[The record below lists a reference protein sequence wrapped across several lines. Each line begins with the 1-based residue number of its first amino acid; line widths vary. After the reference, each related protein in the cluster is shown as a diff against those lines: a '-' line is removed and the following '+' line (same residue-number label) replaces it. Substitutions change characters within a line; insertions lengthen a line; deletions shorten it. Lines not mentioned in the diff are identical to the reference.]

1 MPRVEA
7 KAMIDVSRYISEDD
21 YTNTTELLQVLL
33 EDIETGGI
41 HTDTPED
48 VLSGIEIEKVEHYP

>member
-7 KAMIDVSRYISEDD
+7 RVSIDVSRRISEDD
-21 YTNTTELLQVLL
+21 YTTTTELLQVLL

-41 HTDTPED
+41 HTDTPQD
-48 VLSGIEIEKVEHYP
+48 VLSGIEIEKVEYDP